1 MTDKAFF
8 EIPGGSGSNNCQDG
22 NFLGVD
28 RFTHGC
34 AAFAVGLRG
43 YQSSIPYIPWLIP
56 PEVLKINNPESTDR
70 RNSGKGYMMTLN
82 LSQLGPKLFNYLYS
96 GYPIPNLIA

>member
-1 MTDKAFF
+1 MTAKAFF

-34 AAFAVGLRG
+34 ASFAVGLTG
-43 YQSSIPYIPWLIP
+43 LQ
-56 PEVLKINNPESTDR
+56 VLDS
-70 RNSGKGYMMTLN
+70 
-82 LSQLGPKLFNYLYS
+82 LYS
-96 GYPIPNLIA
+96 VADTTGGIKNK